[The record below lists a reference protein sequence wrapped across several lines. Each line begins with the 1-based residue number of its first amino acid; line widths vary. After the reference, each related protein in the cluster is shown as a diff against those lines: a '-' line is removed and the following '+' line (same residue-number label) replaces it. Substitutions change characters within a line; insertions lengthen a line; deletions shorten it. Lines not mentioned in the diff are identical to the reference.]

1 MEDKKAEKKKS
12 RPAQKLYVP
21 PAQRSTS
28 KKRNSPNM
36 ETHTEETT
44 HASKNTNEEQ
54 SLVIMLNET
63 SLSEDKNVDLEKQEM
78 ERVISNINR
87 KTRPIIKHVNV
98 GNNDVLRIDLQRKA
112 EKPKVILKDQQVA
125 NWEDLFNEDDDI
137 VEIAEEYEDDKH
149 NESINKEEEEE
160 EEQPP
165 PRTEFSDLEHVIE
178 LYDFPPSFKTQDL
191 IQLYHEV
198 NKESM
203 YVKWCDETH
212 ALLVFSTPT
221 QANMALNL
229 KHDIIKSR
237 RMGYAS
243 AIACQ
248 VASKSDLKPALRRPQ
263 TSMQTARRMI
273 TSHLGTGLR
282 ISKEEQARE
291 REELRKAKELKKA
304 QKQSEFDAWE
314 GNPRPSTA

>member
-87 KTRPIIKHVNV
+87 KTRPIIKHVN
-98 GNNDVLRIDLQRKA
+98 
-112 EKPKVILKDQQVA
+112 
-125 NWEDLFNEDDDI
+125 
-137 VEIAEEYEDDKH
+137 IAEEYEDDKH